1 LGLSEE
7 QRSNMLNP
15 GGLKRRRVELLWAL
29 YQLPADD
36 VTLQMAA
43 LSVGREAGG
52 RVFEF
57 DKRAL
62 IGEGAI
68 EEIDMSGWEQPPELY
83 KVTAEGEKI
92 LRDWGYRVGS

>member
-1 LGLSEE
+1 
-7 QRSNMLNP
+7 MLNP
-15 GGLKRRRVELLWAL
+15 GELKRRRVELLWAL

-36 VTLQMAA
+36 GTLQMAA
-43 LSVGREAGG
+43 VSVGRETGG
-52 RVFEF
+52 RAFEF

-68 EEIDMSGWEQPPELY
+68 EEIDIPGWEKPPELY

-92 LRDWGYRVGS
+92 LGDWGYRVGS

>member
-1 LGLSEE
+1 
-7 QRSNMLNP
+7 MLNP

-62 IGEGAI
+62 IGEG
-68 EEIDMSGWEQPPELY
+68 
-83 KVTAEGEKI
+83 
-92 LRDWGYRVGS
+92 R